1 MKKRLFYT
9 IYFLCFFIL
18 PVSAQTEDTSPPK
31 PQSYTP
37 ENCLDNAET
46 DEYLLVCMKGIYS
59 TLEAKRIILES
70 SNKHKDFDKN
80 STIDWPTFYAETLDN
95 SRHFFEEYRKAE
107 CTRKEILS
115 STGFKSKYEKLT
127 CEIRMTKDRINALQ

>member
-1 MKKRLFYT
+1 MTRRILILLGMSYALFVFASSPSYAEET
-9 IYFLCFFIL
+9 PINK
-18 PVSAQTEDTSPPK
+18 TSEP
-31 PQSYTP
+31 
-37 ENCLDNAET
+37 CLGAAKSDDAM
-46 DEYLLVCMKGIYS
+46 LSCMEGIFS
-59 TLEAKRIILES
+59 TLEAKRIILEDTAEQR
-70 SNKHKDFDKN
+70 HFDPN
-80 STIDWPTFYAETLDN
+80 STIDWDSFYAETLEN

>member
-1 MKKRLFYT
+1 MTRHILILLGISCALFG
-9 IYFLCFFIL
+9 F
-18 PVSAQTEDTSPPK
+18 ASPP
-31 PQSYTP
+31 SYAEETP
-37 ENCLDNAET
+37 IKTSEPCLDAANSDDT
-46 DEYLLVCMKGIYS
+46 MLSCMEGIFS
-59 TLEAKRIILES
+59 TLEAKRIILEDTAEQR
-70 SNKHKDFDKN
+70 HFDPN